1 MVWVIQ
7 GLGLPRVVPS
17 TAKHRSPARAF
28 RSMLNRNQMRADAAP
43 CSSPLPGFNAG
54 FKEYGG
60 EPETLNPK
68 LGYRLSSQ
76 GSGFQSHLSA
86 SGSFLRGEICRYV
99 PGFHATSA
107 SERKD
112 LLWLLAFFFVG
123 CHSATTSTSLLL
135 LGSNVRLP
143 PRGVCRCF
151 LEVFLVKSLK
161 T

>member
-86 SGSFLRGEICRYV
+86 SGSSFAVRSAGTSLV
-99 PGFHATSA
+99 PCHSA

-135 LGSNVRLP
+135 LGSMC
-143 PRGVCRCF
+143 VCRRAGCVVVF
-151 LEVFLVKSLK
+151 LEVFWSKA
-161 T
+161 